1 MLKKWF
7 IPFLR
12 GGRGVKPLNA
22 RPALNFD
29 ATPDLPLGFGYKM
42 QWYAVRTKDTEGV
55 AAQLMLNDIQPA
67 NWSSGVRG
75 AYEGYYFVTPPID
88 GWTLIA
94 NASMP
99 GISANEQPH
108 TYSRLQSLST
118 VYGAAYYFGTH
129 RIVGYQAWAHA
140 ANGSIVRA
148 YGYLGES
155 EETLVDDGE
164 PTADEL
170 ELGLLDHPSD
180 EQDVLRLAA
189 CWTIDPLLENVSA
202 EPSIGIIGVA

>member
-7 IPFLR
+7 NSLKR
-12 GGRGVKPLNA
+12 DGRSIGTLNA
-22 RPALNFD
+22 RHALNFD

-42 QWYAVRTKDTEGV
+42 HWYAVRTKDTEGV
-55 AAQLMLNDIQPA
+55 AAHLMLNDTQPA

-99 GISANEQPH
+99 GLSANEQYH
-108 TYSRLQSLST
+108 TFSRLQSLSA

-129 RIVGYQAWAHA
+129 RIVGYQAWAQA
-140 ANGSIVRA
+140 VNGSIIRA

-155 EETLVDDGE
+155 GETLVDDGD
-164 PTADEL
+164 PTAEEL

-189 CWTIDPLLENVSA
+189 CWTIDPLLDNVSG
-202 EPSIGIIGVA
+202 EPGIGIAGVL